1 MSKIIVIFS
10 GGLDS
15 TTVLYWAKKYFDE
28 IYAITFDYGQK
39 NKIEIDFAKIIAKK
53 VGVKEHRIFKID
65 LSQIGGSALI
75 NKGMDIPKN
84 RSIEEILGSGVA
96 PTYVPLRNAIFITI
110 ASAWAETLGIEN
122 IAIGVHR
129 IDTSGYPDTTPQF
142 IESIE
147 NMLNTGS
154 KMAVE
159 GKKLKI
165 YTPLIDLDKAGIIK
179 LGLSLGADYSYSIS
193 CYAGNEIPCGK
204 CDACILRK
212 RAFEKL
218 GLEDPLIVRLKK
230 EGKI

>member
-10 GGLDS
+10 GGIDS
-15 TTVLYWAKKYFDE
+15 TTVLYWSKKYFDE

-53 VGVKEHRIFKID
+53 VGVKEHKIFKID

-75 NKGMDIPKN
+75 NKGIDIPKN
-84 RSIEEILGSGVA
+84 RSIDEILGGGVA

-110 ASAWAETLGIEN
+110 ASAWAETLGIQN

-179 LGLSLGADYSYSIS
+179 
-193 CYAGNEIPCGK
+193 
-204 CDACILRK
+204 
-212 RAFEKL
+212 
-218 GLEDPLIVRLKK
+218 
-230 EGKI
+230 